1 MKFVS
6 TRDNKKS
13 ISFKKVS
20 LEGLAQDGGL
30 YIPHNWKMLDLSY
43 DKKNV
48 SFQNIAFQ
56 VIKNFVGNEI
66 NFPHLESL
74 ITDSYKNFSNKE
86 ITPLKKVENNH
97 WILELFHGPTLAFKD
112 IALQFLGNLFNYFLD
127 KKEKKLNIIG
137 ATSGDTGSA
146 AIEAVKNNKNVNIFI
161 LHPYNRVS
169 EFQRRQMT
177 TVNSKNVYNI
187 AVKGTFDDCQYIVKK
202 LFKDKASK
210 EKRFASIN
218 SINWSRIMAQIS
230 YYIYAYEKLSL
241 INDKKKISFSVPTG
255 NFGDAYAG
263 YLAKSKFNIPI
274 HKLIIATNEND
285 ILNRFFRKGEY
296 KKNFVRSTYSPS
308 MDIQV
313 ASNFER
319 LLYDILKQ
327 DSTELTTLM
336 KEFEAKDKLY
346 LNDKYDKKILNT
358 FLSYKVSNKQT
369 IKAIKSVYDKY
380 KIILDP
386 HTAVGF
392 FASLEYLKENKND
405 ISVTLATAHP
415 AKFSDSVT
423 HAININP
430 KLPLRYKNIYKL
442 NEKFKVIDNDYS
454 KIKKYIFN
462 NSVI

>member
-43 DKKNV
+43 DKKNI

-74 ITDSYKNFSNKE
+74 IKDSYKNFSNKD

-127 KKEKKLNIIG
+127 EKEKKLNIIG

-161 LHPYNRVS
+161 LHPHNRVS

-187 AVKGTFDDCQYIVKK
+187 AVRGTFDDCQYIVKK

-296 KKNFVRSTYSPS
+296 KKNLVRSTYSPS

-327 DSTELTTLM
+327 DSTKLTTLM
-336 KEFEAKDKLY
+336 KEFEEKDKLY
-346 LNDKYDKKILNT
+346 LNNKYDKKILNT

-369 IKAIKSVYDKY
+369 IKVIKSVYDKY

-430 KLPLRYKNIYKL
+430 RLPLRYKNIYKL

>member
-1 MKFVS
+1 MQYP
-6 TRDNKKS
+6 D
-13 ISFKKVS
+13 
-20 LEGLAQDGGL
+20 
-30 YIPHNWKMLDLSY
+30 
-43 DKKNV
+43 
-48 SFQNIAFQ
+48 IAFQ
-56 VIKNFVGNEI
+56 VIKNFVGKEI
-66 NFPHLESL
+66 SLPHLKSL
-74 ITDSYKNFSNKE
+74 INESYKNFSNKE
-86 ITPLKKVENNH
+86 ITPLRKVENNH

-112 IALQFLGNLFNYFLD
+112 IALQFLGNLFSYFLD
-127 KKEKKLNIIG
+127 EKENKLNIIG

-161 LHPYNRVS
+161 LHPFNRVS

-177 TVNSKNVYNI
+177 TVNSTNVYNI
-187 AVKGTFDDCQYIVKK
+187 AVKGTFDDCQFIVKK

-241 INDKKKISFSVPTG
+241 KSDKKISFSVPTG

-285 ILNRFFRKGEY
+285 ILYRFFRKGEY
-296 KKNFVRSTYSPS
+296 KKNLVRSTNSPS

-327 DSTELTTLM
+327 DSNKLSVLM
-336 KEFEAKDKLY
+336 KEFEDKEKLF
-346 LNDKYDKKILNT
+346 LNNKYDKKVLDT

-369 IKAIKSVYDKY
+369 IKVIKSIYDKY

-392 FASLEYLKENKND
+392 FASTEYLKKNRND
-405 ISVTLATAHP
+405 ISITLATAHP
-415 AKFSDSVT
+415 AKFSESVK
-423 HAININP
+423 HAINIDP
-430 KLPLRYKNIYKL
+430 KLPLRYKNIFKL
-442 NEKFKVIDNDYS
+442 KERFKLIDNDYS
-454 KIKKYIFN
+454 KIKQYIFN
-462 NSVI
+462 NTMI

>member
-48 SFQNIAFQ
+48 SFQKIAFQ

-127 KKEKKLNIIG
+127 EKEKKLNIIG

-161 LHPYNRVS
+161 LHPHNRVS

-336 KEFEAKDKLY
+336 KEFEEKNKLY

-369 IKAIKSVYDKY
+369 IKVIKSVYDKY

-442 NEKFKVIDNDYS
+442 NEKFKVIDNNYS

>member
-1 MKFVS
+1 M
-6 TRDNKKS
+6 
-13 ISFKKVS
+13 
-20 LEGLAQDGGL
+20 
-30 YIPHNWKMLDLSY
+30 
-43 DKKNV
+43 
-48 SFQNIAFQ
+48 
-56 VIKNFVGNEI
+56 
-66 NFPHLESL
+66 PHLKSL
-74 ITDSYKNFSNKE
+74 INESYKNFSNKE
-86 ITPLKKVENNH
+86 ITPLRKVENNH

-112 IALQFLGNLFNYFLD
+112 IALQFLGNLFSYFLD
-127 KKEKKLNIIG
+127 EKENKLNIIG

-161 LHPYNRVS
+161 LHPFNRVS

-177 TVNSKNVYNI
+177 TVNSTNVYNI
-187 AVKGTFDDCQYIVKK
+187 AVKGTFDDCQFIVKK

-241 INDKKKISFSVPTG
+241 KSDKKISFSVPTG

-285 ILNRFFRKGEY
+285 ILYRFFRKGEY
-296 KKNFVRSTYSPS
+296 KKNLVRSTNSPS

-327 DSTELTTLM
+327 DSNKLSVLM
-336 KEFEAKDKLY
+336 KEFEDKEKLF
-346 LNDKYDKKILNT
+346 LNNKYDKKVLDT

-369 IKAIKSVYDKY
+369 IKVIKSIYDKY

-392 FASLEYLKENKND
+392 FASTEYLKKNRND
-405 ISVTLATAHP
+405 ISITLATAHP
-415 AKFSDSVT
+415 AKFSESVK
-423 HAININP
+423 HAINIDP
-430 KLPLRYKNIYKL
+430 KLPLRYKNIFKL
-442 NEKFKVIDNDYS
+442 KERFKLIDNDYS
-454 KIKKYIFN
+454 KIKQYIFN
-462 NSVI
+462 NTMI